1 MAILEQ
7 SLVAAAI
14 WLFPVFATYYPE
26 ILDHCAIRIGQNLIA
41 IYTGAVS
48 WYMAATCESAFGK

>member
-48 WYMAATCESAFGK
+48 